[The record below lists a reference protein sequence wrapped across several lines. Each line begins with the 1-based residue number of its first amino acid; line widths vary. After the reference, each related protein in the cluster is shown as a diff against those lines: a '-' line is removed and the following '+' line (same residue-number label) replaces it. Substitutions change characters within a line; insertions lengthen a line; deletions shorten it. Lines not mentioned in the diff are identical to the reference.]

1 MGRKVFSALIMLL
14 IFIPIMYFGG
24 VLFNC
29 FIYIIGLLELHE
41 FLSIRDRKKN
51 LPVFIKVLSFI
62 VFSILMCANVSY
74 VLSIDFKF
82 LTCCFSLFL
91 ISTIIYKSDI
101 YSVND
106 AFSMIGVVLLLGISN
121 SIIIHVRNISMN
133 ISVYLFLIGIIC
145 DVCAYI
151 IGSLFG
157 RTKLCDISPCKTIEG
172 MISGVILG
180 TFIPV
185 YYYLSFI
192 NSSNIIYIIF
202 MTLFLCIIG
211 VIGDL
216 CFSGIKRYFVVK
228 DFSNLIPGHGGVLDR
243 FDSIIF
249 IMMGFMLF
257 LQEVNMTLIYMILI
271 LGIIVFI
278 HEFGHFL
285 FAKKA
290 GIYVYE
296 FSLGMGPRLLKFNRK
311 NDETE
316 YSLRL
321 LPIGGYV
328 QMAGEEVEV
337 DTNIPEN
344 MRMQSKS
351 WMQKFLTIIAGI
363 MFNFILSIVVFFIVG
378 LVNGASQNKPYI
390 NYIEDGVNSN
400 VVSVG
405 DRIVAVN
412 GKKVIF
418 TDLLVLDVQLN
429 SGKPLN
435 LTVLNE
441 SGKRDV
447 VLNPIEVNE
456 NGKVSYK
463 YGIGLGDEIKSGVLP
478 SIGYAFS
485 KFASLFFQMILVVF
499 NLIVGKLGLSSMSGP
514 IGIFNVVGESAR
526 AGLINIVYLIGFISL
541 NVGFMNLLPIPAL
554 DGGRI
559 LFLIIEKIKG
569 SSVDVKVENTIHTI
583 GFALL
588 MILMVVIT
596 FNDILK
602 LLQGDFMCDI
612 SFSYEDDDIVSDTIL
627 NFYNSCDCKEKIF
640 DFINLYINDKNF
652 YNFVQKNFLVKKISD
667 SYLIRLYNDYD
678 SDSIVDE
685 YDYITSVSTTRWI

>member
-91 ISTIIYKSDI
+91 IPTIIYKSDI

-157 RTKLCDISPCKTIEG
+157 RRKLCDISPCKTIEG
-172 MISGVILG
+172 MISGVIFG

-202 MTLFLCIIG
+202 ITLFLCIIG

-216 CFSGIKRYFVVK
+216 CFSGIKRYFGVK

-257 LQEVNMTLIYMILI
+257 L
-271 LGIIVFI
+271 
-278 HEFGHFL
+278 
-285 FAKKA
+285 
-290 GIYVYE
+290 
-296 FSLGMGPRLLKFNRK
+296 
-311 NDETE
+311 
-316 YSLRL
+316 
-321 LPIGGYV
+321 
-328 QMAGEEVEV
+328 
-337 DTNIPEN
+337 
-344 MRMQSKS
+344 
-351 WMQKFLTIIAGI
+351 
-363 MFNFILSIVVFFIVG
+363 
-378 LVNGASQNKPYI
+378 
-390 NYIEDGVNSN
+390 
-400 VVSVG
+400 
-405 DRIVAVN
+405 
-412 GKKVIF
+412 
-418 TDLLVLDVQLN
+418 
-429 SGKPLN
+429 
-435 LTVLNE
+435 
-441 SGKRDV
+441 
-447 VLNPIEVNE
+447 
-456 NGKVSYK
+456 
-463 YGIGLGDEIKSGVLP
+463 
-478 SIGYAFS
+478 
-485 KFASLFFQMILVVF
+485 
-499 NLIVGKLGLSSMSGP
+499 
-514 IGIFNVVGESAR
+514 
-526 AGLINIVYLIGFISL
+526 
-541 NVGFMNLLPIPAL
+541 
-554 DGGRI
+554 
-559 LFLIIEKIKG
+559 
-569 SSVDVKVENTIHTI
+569 
-583 GFALL
+583 
-588 MILMVVIT
+588 
-596 FNDILK
+596 
-602 LLQGDFMCDI
+602 
-612 SFSYEDDDIVSDTIL
+612 
-627 NFYNSCDCKEKIF
+627 
-640 DFINLYINDKNF
+640 
-652 YNFVQKNFLVKKISD
+652 
-667 SYLIRLYNDYD
+667 
-678 SDSIVDE
+678 
-685 YDYITSVSTTRWI
+685 